1 MPDRHLV
8 LISGPVAAGKS
19 STVIRLAELAR
30 AQGRLAAAIDM
41 DETIEMVAGS
51 NWSTV
56 QKSDR
61 IRACRATASFVHSLF
76 ESGMELVAIAG
87 STLSPYEWDALAVQT
102 DPPPKIL
109 YVLLRVSIEESV
121 RRAQADPGRIHTRDP
136 EYVTR
141 LAAAIDWE
149 SIRQPDLVVQTDG
162 MSLDEV
168 TEAIASNL
176 TPPLRRWG
184 GGRGEGS

>member
-1 MPDRHLV
+1 
-8 LISGPVAAGKS
+8 
-19 STVIRLAELAR
+19 
-30 AQGRLAAAIDM
+30 
-41 DETIEMVAGS
+41 
-51 NWSTV
+51 
-56 QKSDR
+56 
-61 IRACRATASFVHSLF
+61 
-76 ESGMELVAIAG
+76 MELVAIAG

-102 DPPPKIL
+102 DPRPKIL

-162 MSLDEV
+162 MSLDAV